1 MVDKFGSDQQQLA
14 NSGGS
19 VISQDGAVLV
29 NGDSDGSDSLLF
41 GPAALREIQAGIAN
55 GDFAIPP
62 INSESTITADNSLPY
77 WTFTDVNSAGAITCA
92 VVADSGSGS
101 GNVLRWSIANGT
113 TTGKSARISRYIP
126 IPSSRDRALSVF
138 PTAYISEA
146 LGTNAQFKITYGFFT
161 QDLTATGSAASATR
175 TTVGSL
181 SPSLSVI
188 NNAPADAAFVLLY
201 ITAETTGTTAALTGD
216 LAEVRLGNYFSTLLV
231 PESSDPATY
240 VAGLI
245 SQSSGNLRLSG
256 NNGSGAVLL
265 TGNADVGGDLT
276 INGTTTL
283 LGDNSFWVARAGV
296 ASATQSLVNN
306 TSTKILLDTA
316 SATPT
321 LGTYDPQSWFVNA
334 SDHIAVGHD
343 GFYVITANIA
353 FAANATGRR
362 TLTIAVNGAD
372 VGSVNVLA
380 APAASTILSVSTS
393 VYLAGGDLV
402 TMFALQQSG
411 GALSTVVVAG
421 VYPALSVGRIGA

>member
-1 MVDKFGSDQQQLA
+1 MGKYGTNLTGIGAYEGGVNNDKGSPLVA
-14 NSGGS
+14 N
-19 VISQDGAVLV
+19 
-29 NGDSDGSDSLLF
+29 NSDGETSLLF
-41 GPAALREIQAGIAN
+41 GPAALREQLAGVAN

-62 INSESTITADNSLPY
+62 DAAGDTITEENPLPY

-101 GNVLRWSIANGT
+101 GNILRWSIASGT

-126 IPSSRDRALSVF
+126 IPASRDRALSVF

-146 LGTNAQFKITYGFFT
+146 LGTNAQFKITYGFYT
-161 QDLTATGSAASATR
+161 QDLTPTGSAASATR

-181 SPSLSVI
+181 TPSLSLI

-231 PESSDPATY
+231 PDRNDAATY

-245 SQSSGNLRLSG
+245 TQESGDIRVAANDGSG
-256 NNGSGAVLL
+256 GILLLGNAEVSGDFTMNGSG
-265 TGNADVGGDLT
+265 T
-276 INGTTTL
+276 I
-283 LGDNSFWVARAGV
+283 LGDNSLWVARASV
-296 ASATQSLVNN
+296 ASAAQSLVNN

-321 LGTYDPQSWFVNA
+321 TGTYDPQSWFVNA
-334 SDHIAVGHD
+334 SDHIAVGQD
-343 GFYVITANIA
+343 GFYTISANIA

-362 TLTIAVNGAD
+362 VLTIAVNGAD
-372 VGSVNVLA
+372 VGTTTALA
-380 APAASTILSVSTS
+380 VAVGSTILSVSTNL
-393 VYLAGGDLV
+393 YLAGGDLV
-402 TMFALQQSG
+402 TMTALQQSG
-411 GALSTVVVAG
+411 GALNTVVVAG
-421 VYPALSVGRIGA
+421 VYPALSLGRIGA

>member
-1 MVDKFGSDQQQLA
+1 MGKYGTNFEGLGAYEGGVNADK
-14 NSGGS
+14 
-19 VISQDGAVLV
+19 GAPLV
-29 NGDSDGSDSLLF
+29 STSSDGSTALLF
-41 GPAALREIQAGIAN
+41 GPAALREQLAGVAN

-62 INSESTITADNSLPY
+62 DAAGDTITEENPLPY

-101 GNVLRWSIANGT
+101 GNILRWSIANGT

-126 IPSSRDRALSVF
+126 IPASRDRAISVF

-161 QDLTATGSAASATR
+161 QDLTPTGSAASATR

-265 TGNADVGGDLT
+265 TGNADVGGDFTVTGSVGILGYSNLT
-276 INGTTTL
+276 GSTLSQYNNISAADNTTITTAGTFLALTNLEVSFTPQFVGQRWLFTFTGYASLNTAVAQYAFVRADVTTSANVAITSPWAYSRSENPGVSGRGGAVAISKVWVADRTTGCKFKLYGTTQT
-283 LGDNSFWVARAGV
+283 
-296 ASATQSLVNN
+296 T
-306 TSTKILLDTA
+306 
-316 SATPT
+316 
-321 LGTYDPQSWFVNA
+321 
-334 SDHIAVGHD
+334 
-343 GFYVITANIA
+343 
-353 FAANATGRR
+353 
-362 TLTIAVNGAD
+362 NG
-372 VGSVNVLA
+372 L
-380 APAASTILSVSTS
+380 ILSVSYS
-393 VYLAGGDLV
+393 
-402 TMFALQQSG
+402 ALT
-411 GALSTVVVAG
+411 A
-421 VYPALSVGRIGA
+421 YPIG

>member
-1 MVDKFGSDQQQLA
+1 MGKYGTNLQGFGAFEGGVNNDK
-14 NSGGS
+14 
-19 VISQDGAVLV
+19 GAPLV
-29 NGDSDGSDSLLF
+29 ATDSDGETALLF
-41 GPAALREIQAGIAN
+41 GPAAIRSIQAGCEN

-62 INSESTITADNSLPY
+62 DQATDTITEENPLPY

-101 GNVLRWSIANGT
+101 GNILRWSIANGT

-126 IPSSRDRALSVF
+126 IPASRDRALSVF

-146 LGTNAQFKITYGFFT
+146 LGTNAQFKISYYYAT
-161 QDLTATGSAASATR
+161 QDLTITGSTASGTR

-181 SPSLSVI
+181 SASLSVI
-188 NNAPADAAFVLLY
+188 NNAPADAAFLRLF
-201 ITAETTGTTAALTGD
+201 ITVETTGTTAALTGD

-231 PESSDPATY
+231 PDRNDAATY
-240 VAGLI
+240 VAGSI
-245 SQSSGNLRLSG
+245 SQASGDMTLSA
-256 NNGSGAVLL
+256 NGAAGGIFLL
-265 TGNADVGGDLT
+265 GNADVSGDLT

-296 ASATQSLVNN
+296 ASAAQSLVNN

-321 LGTYDPQSWFVNA
+321 TGTYDPQSWFAAA
-334 SDHIAVGHD
+334 SDHIAVGQD
-343 GFYVITANIA
+343 GFYTISANIA

-362 TLTIAVNGAD
+362 VLTIAVNGAD
-372 VGSVNVLA
+372 VGSTTALA
-380 APAASTILSVSTS
+380 VAVGSTILSVSTNL
-393 VYLAGGDLV
+393 YLAGGDLV
-402 TMFALQQSG
+402 TMTALQQSG

-421 VYPALSVGRIGA
+421 VYPALSLGRIGA